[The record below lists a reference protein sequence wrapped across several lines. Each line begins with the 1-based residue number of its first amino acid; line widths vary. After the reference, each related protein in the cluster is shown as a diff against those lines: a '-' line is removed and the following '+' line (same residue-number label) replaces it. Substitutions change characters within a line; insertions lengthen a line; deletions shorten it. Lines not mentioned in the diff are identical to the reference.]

1 MDDKLKDIIVANS
14 LDELPEESSFA
25 KERIVGYLKTMHKDN
40 PKFWMSR
47 KTIAEESK
55 VGAVYT
61 CHVLDN
67 LLQRRLSACAYP
79 KRMEGSTAI
88 WAEHIL
94 KIGLIFINR
103 KTRKSTR
110 LKGGR
115 STEKYTVRGV

>member
-1 MDDKLKDIIVANS
+1 MDDKLRDIIVANS

-25 KERIVGYLKTMHKDN
+25 KDRIVGYLKTMHKDN

-67 LLQRRLSACAYP
+67 LLREERIEKGMVGRKAYYRLVV
-79 KRMEGSTAI
+79 ED
-88 WAEHIL
+88 
-94 KIGLIFINR
+94 
-103 KTRKSTR
+103 
-110 LKGGR
+110 
-115 STEKYTVRGV
+115 